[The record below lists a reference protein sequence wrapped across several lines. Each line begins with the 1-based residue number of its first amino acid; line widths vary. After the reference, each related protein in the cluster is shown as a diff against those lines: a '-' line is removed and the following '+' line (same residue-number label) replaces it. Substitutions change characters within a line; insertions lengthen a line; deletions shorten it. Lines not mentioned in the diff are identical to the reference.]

1 MIVAPFGSMVFNGF
15 LGDLEMIPILKKKNK
30 MKIPIEKLEKKK
42 PIKSFITRNIAM
54 I

>member
-42 PIKSFITRNIAM
+42 KKPIKKFIAM